1 MTDARFPERWLIDRR
16 FSRSRLSGDQFRGY
30 MGMLAWS
37 VSNETDG
44 VVTEADLPEMIQWL
58 DPNDMPVFV
67 TVGLC
72 APLANGWL
80 IIDFEDTQTSR
91 DELQA
96 LKKIRKSGRDRQAKR
111 RAAKADKQDQSRDAS
126 RDGHADSHVMS
137 RDKRRDCT
145 GEARQGKDRQGRLD
159 EKEIKGARAQK
170 PAPHNNHETFAEYQ
184 ARAHQDV
191 DPAEWEQAISAKVR
205 DMYDR

>member
-16 FSRSRLSGDQFRGY
+16 FSRLSGDEFRGFV
-30 MGMLAWS
+30 GMLAWS
-37 VSNETDG
+37 VSNGTDG
-44 VVTEADLPEMIQWL
+44 VVTEADLPEIRWL

-67 TVGLC
+67 AVGLC

-80 IIDFEDTQTSR
+80 IVDFDDTQSSR

-96 LKKIRKSGRDRQAKR
+96 LKKIRKSGRDRQAKL

-126 RDGHADSHVMS
+126 RDGHVDSDVMS

-145 GEARQGKDRQGRLD
+145 GKARQGKDRQGRLD

-170 PAPHNNHETFAEYQ
+170 PAPYNNHETEAAAPPIDWPEW
-184 ARAHQDV
+184 RGNGP
-191 DPAEWEQAISAKVR
+191 DPFK
-205 DMYDR
+205 DYK